1 MSEAILSPAANAPQ
15 TGLFDRALRR
25 VTSLWRDMAER
36 VVGGEAE
43 SIADQMRAC
52 LDGRGGEVSAR
63 NRAAKL
69 AQAYLALDAVGR
81 AEFLRALAGFDVD
94 DAAVRRA
101 MEGVTAAGAAA
112 DAAARMAARA
122 KLRRALE
129 PPRIRLLT
137 QFTTIPDGMKFLVD
151 LRAELLRV
159 GRDGGDPL
167 LAALEADLKGLLAN
181 WFDVGFLELRRIDWN
196 SPAALLEKLVQYEAV
211 HRIRTWRDLKNRLD
225 SDRRCY
231 AFFHPRMPDEPLIF
245 VEVALVKGL
254 ASSVQRLLD
263 EKAPVLDPRE
273 ADTAIFYSINNC
285 QRGLDGISFGNFLIK
300 RVVALLGEELSG
312 VKAFATLSPIP
323 GFMRWLNGRLA
334 GAEGPALLTE
344 EEAAALR
351 AVAPP
356 PPALP
361 PPAEAGAAAGSPG
374 QESPTQTLARV
385 LARRGWLRDEP
396 LAKALEPILV
406 RLCAGYLVVEAA
418 PGNARRARDPV
429 AHFHLSNGAR
439 VERLNWR
446 GDVSE
451 KGMKES
457 AGLMVNYLYDPSRIE
472 DYHEE
477 YVGEGRRPAATAIRK
492 LARGWA

>member
-1 MSEAILSPAANAPQ
+1 MSEAVLTPPPAVQ
-15 TGLFDRALRR
+15 QSGLLDRALRR

-36 VVGGEAE
+36 VTGAEEAE
-43 SIADQMRAC
+43 DVAAQMRHC

-63 NRAAKL
+63 NRAARL
-69 AQAYLALDAVGR
+69 AQAYLALDAAGR
-81 AEFLRALAGFDVD
+81 GEFLRTLAGFDVD
-94 DAAVRRA
+94 DAAVQR
-101 MEGVTAAGAAA
+101 VVDDLSGAADPA
-112 DAAARMAARA
+112 TRLAARA
-122 KLRRALE
+122 KLRRVLE
-129 PPRIRLLT
+129 PPRLRLLT
-137 QFTTIPDGMKFLVD
+137 QFSTIPDGMKFLVD
-151 LRAELLRV
+151 LRAELMRV
-159 GRDGGDPL
+159 ARDTRDPAL
-167 LAALEADLKGLLAN
+167 SALEADLKGLLAN

-231 AFFHPRMPDEPLIF
+231 GFFHPRMPEEPLIF

-254 ASSVQRLLD
+254 SDSVQRLLD

-300 RVVALLGEELSG
+300 RVVATLGEELPG
-312 VKAFATLSPIP
+312 VKAFSTLSPIP
-323 GFMRWLNGRLA
+323 GFVRWLNERLA
-334 GAEGPALLTE
+334 GAEGPALLSD

-351 AVAPP
+351 TAAPAP
-356 PPALP
+356 AALP
-361 PPAEAGAAAGSPG
+361 APASGGAGTALQVAETPP
-374 QESPTQTLARV
+374 QTLARV
-385 LARRGWLRDEP
+385 LARRGWLREEAV
-396 LAKALEPILV
+396 AKALEPVLL
-406 RLCAGYLVVEAA
+406 RLCAGYLVHESA

-429 AHFHLSNGAR
+429 GHFHLSNGAR
-439 VERLNWR
+439 VERINWR

-451 KGMKES
+451 KGLKES
-457 AGLMVNYLYDPSRIE
+457 AGLMVNYLYDPARIE

-492 LARGWA
+492 LARGWG